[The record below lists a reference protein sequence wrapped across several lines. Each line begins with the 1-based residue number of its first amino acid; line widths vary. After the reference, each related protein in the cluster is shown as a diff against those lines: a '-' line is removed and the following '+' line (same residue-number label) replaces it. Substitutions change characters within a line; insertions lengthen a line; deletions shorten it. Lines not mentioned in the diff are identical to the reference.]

1 MSLIRQYASN
11 DSIIMFGYSYDPTLN
26 GNFKVT
32 VIATGFSAEKAGA
45 FQARR
50 PLTASNETS
59 VRAHTVAEDIFTT
72 FEPQRPTFEDPML
85 IPAYLR
91 RKKRSV

>member
-11 DSIIMFGYSYDPTLN
+11 DSIIMFGYSYDPSLN

-45 FQARR
+45 FNARR
-50 PLTASNETS
+50 PLEATIDTTTRP
-59 VRAHTVAEDIFTT
+59 VIPAEDVFTT
-72 FEPQRPTFEDPML
+72 FEQKRPKFEDPML
-85 IPAYLR
+85 VPAYLR
-91 RKKRSV
+91 RKKRSL